1 MGEVGASAPVRAAAT
16 GEAARQA
23 PAGGNR
29 YVRHEPEATALHRL
43 VKAHLES
50 FVRFA
55 AARSGRALPRYVVEE
70 FRAYLRCGVL
80 AHGFAR
86 ARCEGCGHDLFV
98 AFSCKL
104 RGVCP
109 SCGGRRMSATA
120 ADVVDRVLPEVPLR
134 QWVLSVPFALRVR
147 LAADP
152 VMLNVVS
159 RVLWEEMRRWY
170 RGVSGLTSGDD
181 VRVEAGAITF
191 VQRFGG
197 ALNLNVHFHVVA
209 ADGVWR
215 CPTDGSTPSF
225 VVVRAPTRDDLSGV
239 VARVVG
245 RVERAFARLGPPG
258 DAEDDALAGCQRA
271 ALARGGYGV
280 VRADGAVEA
289 GDAVD
294 TARFGRRPPKAQVA
308 ETEGFNLHASVVIGA
323 RDAEGRERL
332 LRYVAR
338 PAVALDRVSE
348 LPDGRV
354 AWRLKQPGRRG
365 ETHRIMEPM
374 EFMARLAAL
383 VPPPRHPLVRYHG
396 VFAPNSPWRVAVVP
410 GPRPQELE
418 RRVKACAA
426 KAMAASGAATGAA
439 GATEP
444 LRATADAG
452 VWDVVEATGAAKAK
466 RNAPRA
472 SRIAWATLL
481 RRVWGID
488 ALKCPKCEGP
498 MKFIATITD
507 RAVIVRILTHLG
519 LAAVE
524 VVAAPARHWDDTS

>member
-1 MGEVGASAPVRAAAT
+1 M
-16 GEAARQA
+16 
-23 PAGGNR
+23 
-29 YVRHEPEATALHRL
+29 
-43 VKAHLES
+43 
-50 FVRFA
+50 
-55 AARSGRALPRYVVEE
+55 
-70 FRAYLRCGVL
+70 
-80 AHGFAR
+80 
-86 ARCEGCGHDLFV
+86 
-98 AFSCKL
+98 
-104 RGVCP
+104 
-109 SCGGRRMSATA
+109 
-120 ADVVDRVLPEVPLR
+120 PLR

-323 RDAEGRERL
+323 KDGAGRERL
-332 LRYVAR
+332 LRYTAR

-348 LPDGRV
+348 LSDGRI
-354 AWRLKQPGRRG
+354 AWRLKQPGGRG

-396 VFAPNSPWRVAVVP
+396 VFAPNSPWRAAVVP

-418 RRVKACAA
+418 RRMKACAA
-426 KAMAASGAATGAA
+426 KAVATSAAAAGVVSAA
-439 GATEP
+439 GA
-444 LRATADAG
+444 RAATTDAG
-452 VWDVVEATGAAKAK
+452 IWNEGDGGRPATVTEAT
-466 RNAPRA
+466 RTNAIARGP
-472 SRIAWATLL
+472 SRMDWATLL
-481 RRVWGID
+481 HRVWDVD
-488 ALKCPKCEGP
+488 ALKCPRCEGP

-519 LAAVE
+519 LPAAE
-524 VVAAPARHWDDTS
+524 VVAAPARRWDDTS

>member
-1 MGEVGASAPVRAAAT
+1 MAT
-16 GEAARQA
+16 TLVYARHDPTIA
-23 PAGGNR
+23 
-29 YVRHEPEATALHRL
+29 ALHGL
-43 VKAHLES
+43 VQRHLVP
-50 FVRFA
+50 FIRFA
-55 AARSGRALPRYVVEE
+55 SERSGRPLPRYVVEE

-86 ARCEGCGHDLFV
+86 VRCAGCGHEHLV

-152 VMLNVVS
+152 AMLNVVS

-170 RGVSGLTSGDD
+170 RATSGLTTGDG

-209 ADGVWR
+209 ADGAWR
-215 CPTDGSTPSF
+215 CLTDGSTPVF
-225 VVVRAPTRDDLSGV
+225 VPVRAPTRDDLAGV
-239 VARVVG
+239 VARVVA
-245 RVERAFARLGPPG
+245 RVAKAFARTTG
-258 DAEDDALAGCQRA
+258 DEADGAADDALAGCQRA
-271 ALARGGYGV
+271 ALARGSYGV
-280 VRADGAVEA
+280 VRDDGAVEA
-289 GDAVD
+289 SEATD